1 MSEQLD
7 QIYNLIKEG
16 QKQEAIARL
25 EPLIREDR
33 DNEDAWW
40 MLVNATDDS
49 AAKRN
54 ALNNVLRLTSNET
67 RQTKAEALLIQLDD
81 PYDFDVDVPEST
93 RMSAYQ
99 ELDDA
104 PQKKS
109 RGGLSCATISL
120 IIVGLI
126 GVCACAGIFA
136 LMPAVGG
143 IMDALTYPQ
152 NYNNRGLL
160 ESDAEFSSFL
170 SEESSHDGY
179 SYSGNTGDQIII
191 NLDYQSLGSPLIVIF
206 KEGEEV
212 PITFAQ
218 PETSGIVNFAYALPS
233 SGDYLVVV
241 SGFEFFG
248 QEFGLGDYTME
259 VEIR

>member
-7 QIYNLIKEG
+7 QVYKLIKTG
-16 QKQEAIARL
+16 QNQEAIALL

-40 MLVNATDDS
+40 MLANASDDS

-67 RQTKAEALLIQLDD
+67 RQTKAETLLQELDE
-81 PYDFDVDVPEST
+81 PYDFDIDVPASEG
-93 RMSAYQ
+93 MSAYQ

-109 RGGLSCATISL
+109 RSGLSCATISL
-120 IIVGLI
+120 IFVGII

-152 NYNNRGLL
+152 SYNNMGLL
-160 ESDAEFSSFL
+160 EDNAEFTGFL
-170 SEESSHDGY
+170 SEESSRDGY

-191 NLDYQSLGSPLIVIF
+191 SLDYQSLGSPLIVVF
-206 KEGEEV
+206 GEDTEV
-212 PITFAQ
+212 PLTFAQ
-218 PETSGIVNFAYALPS
+218 PETSGVIDFAYALPL
-233 SGDYLVVV
+233 SGNYLIVV
-241 SGFEFFG
+241 SGFKFFG
-248 QEFGLGDYTME
+248 EEFGLGDYTME